1 MNLANSA
8 GDGVVAVLWQLG
20 MVVVLVGL
28 TVADTTL
35 IAILMWNFNRS
46 SPRGCT
52 SPAASSIDTWGPGSD
67 HDYFQSDIASPG
79 PMSETP
85 CKSVFWG

>member
-1 MNLANSA
+1 
-8 GDGVVAVLWQLG
+8 

-46 SPRGCT
+46 SPRGCS
-52 SPAASSIDTWGPGSD
+52 SPTASSIDTGYGGTDIWGPGPG
-67 HDYFQSDIASPG
+67 DYTTDLG
-79 PMSETP
+79 PLSATP
-85 CKSVFWG
+85 CKSVERAMPHFELRDY